1 MKLVCIKFVN
11 LARKI
16 HAMHCIHFKASV
28 GKNYDKLFDDEYW
41 KRINTDG
48 KTENQVYEEVH
59 KIVLEAVELTKST
72 ETETLWP

>member
-1 MKLVCIKFVN
+1 MKNCKSSK
-11 LARKI
+11 KI
-16 HAMHCIHFKASV
+16 NAISLIQASV
-28 GKNYDKLFDDEYW
+28 GKNYDKLFDQEYW

-59 KIVLEAVELTKST
+59 KIVLEAVDLTKPT